1 MNLLQKLIRIVNYR
15 NFGNRLYI
23 DVDENNN
30 WKRHPHVEIN
40 MLDMYPYHIF
50 RFGPPKGWMEFV
62 RVDPPDLGVYE
73 IFEPTI
79 GADISQAFT
88 HNGLEYG
95 IIDGKYY
102 DIWHVRDMTEEEKK
116 EKQQKMHD
124 WWKSLPIEEQYPSWK
139 FKEET
144 CEYEPPTPYPYDDD
158 YKYEWN
164 EENLTWDKKELKIKQ
179 PDPMTEE
186 ERQIKLGWIE

>member
-1 MNLLQKLIRIVNYR
+1 MNLLQLLIRIVNQR
-15 NFGNRLYI
+15 NWGNRLYI

-30 WKRHPHVEIN
+30 WKRHPHVEVN
-40 MLDMYPYHIF
+40 MWDMYPYHIF

-62 RVDPPDLGVYE
+62 RVPPPEMGVYE
-73 IFEPTI
+73 R
-79 GADISQAFT
+79 
-88 HNGLEYG
+88 
-95 IIDGKYY
+95 YY

-158 YKYEWN
+158 YNYKWN